1 MKPLCLHM
9 RPLWLIPAVFAAL
22 LFGGSVA
29 AFCQSSPSGTAPGQ
43 AGNPAAL
50 EDPTRP
56 EVQPPLNV
64 DRDPVPTLDIEVPA
78 PAEPGNTVSSA
89 SAPGHANAIEKGR
102 NGAYVL
108 HTNVDEVLL
117 NCTVID
123 SRGQTVTDLNMS
135 DFRVWEDGVP
145 QTLTGFLHQDEPVS
159 MGILVDNSGSMRD
172 KRSAVNMAAL
182 DLLRESNRQDAA
194 FIVNFAERAY
204 LDQGFTSDL
213 VALNRG
219 LSRFDSKGTTA
230 LYDAVVA
237 SADEL
242 SKHGPHRK
250 QVLLIITDGADNA
263 SHLTLA
269 EAIRR
274 VQNLG
279 GPVVYTIGLLYDDD
293 KQESRQARNA
303 LEMLSEET
311 GGIAYFPN
319 SLQDVEA
326 IASDVARDIR
336 EQYTV
341 AYNSTR
347 PMNLGGY
354 RVVHVEAIAPKHGKL
369 IVRTKRGYYAN
380 ANPGQ
385 PPQTAEEQKP

>member
-1 MKPLCLHM
+1 MKPLSLHV
-9 RPLWLIPAVFAAL
+9 RLAWLLSAALAAL
-22 LFGGSVA
+22 LFGGGFA
-29 AFCQSSPSGTAPGQ
+29 AFCQTPAAGTTPAQ
-43 AGNPAAL
+43 AGNRVVLP
-50 EDPTRP
+50 DPTRP
-56 EVQPPLNV
+56 EAQPPLDV
-64 DRDPVPTLDIEVPA
+64 DRDPVPTLDIEVA
-78 PAEPGNTVSSA
+78 PTAKPGNTASTP
-89 SAPGHANAIEKGR
+89 SAPGQNGGIEKGR

-123 SRGQTVTDLNMS
+123 SKGQTVTDLDKS

-145 QTLTGFLHQDEPVS
+145 QTVTAYIHQDEPVS

-172 KRSAVNMAAL
+172 KRGAVNTAAL
-182 DLLRESNRQDAA
+182 DLLRESNRQDSA
-194 FIVNFAERAY
+194 FIVNFSDRAY

-230 LYDAVVA
+230 LYDAVAA

-242 SKHGPHRK
+242 SKHGPQRK
-250 QVLLIITDGADNA
+250 QVLLIITDGGDNA
-263 SHLTLA
+263 SRLTLA
-269 EAIRR
+269 AAIRR
-274 VQNLG
+274 VQNLA
-279 GPVVYTIGLLYDDD
+279 GPVVYSIGLLYDDD
-293 KQESRQARNA
+293 KEEASQARNA
-303 LEMLSEET
+303 LETLSEET

-326 IASDVARDIR
+326 IAANVARDIR

-341 AYNSTR
+341 AYNSTN
-347 PMNLGGY
+347 PMSRGGF
-354 RVVHVEAIAPKHGKL
+354 RTVRVEAFAPRHGKL

-380 ANPGQ
+380 PAPT
-385 PPQTAEEQKP
+385 QTAQEQKP